1 MKILEYSITIN
12 LFQAEKDEFLRIIPE
27 LSNSEKFI
35 FPEQDSR
42 RLTLITDF
50 CLTDIISTEESVV
63 LAVEKTDK
71 ENEFILTYRNNTC
84 YPENVI
90 LSKKLMPSAEEMKE
104 IS

>member
-42 RLTLITDF
+42 RGTLITDF

-63 LAVEKTDK
+63 LTVEKTDK

-90 LSKKLMPSAEEMKE
+90 LSKNFMPSAEEMKD
-104 IS
+104 IN